1 MRNCAVFLLCLITVK
16 TEVYACDDEELSR
29 HLYNATLQE
38 NCYQNA
44 TSCQSTCTSGH
55 VLENGS
61 QTTIH
66 VCNGTSWIPNT
77 VTCLP
82 ARTPVMTTNFTIVYV
97 TEDQPAG
104 NCLYGFNVRMWKS
117 ISSFRNAIRSTCGE
131 LETGSIS
138 IENLELSPLAFQVN
152 VVFHVKFSGEG
163 TETSRDICMD
173 MIEII
178 SNGNQNYLKPF
189 SNISCGASHSAVTK
203 KQTTRSAAF
212 EYNCTEMLG
221 SQPLASSGGV
231 RCVHCFPG
239 NYLNSTRCKPC
250 LQGTYQAVPGQLTC
264 DVCPTGK
271 HVTEDRTKCLDSVCV
286 STFLSQKTQNID
298 LTCTS
303 ENQMCMSTCSGGYI
317 QDDGGLST
325 VYNCSG
331 EGWFPPLKSC
341 IKYEYSTYNV
351 DLEAVY
357 TTNDA
362 VAATCL
368 SQFQAFTSAHRD
380 YFQTNIST
388 SCSELHD
395 GNVTI
400 ENITIGSIAFQI
412 KMTFH
417 LKFYGS
423 WPTKIMDVCMDIIKI
438 TFQSRTTYLHPYT
451 VLQCTDGRTN
461 VTKVSAQRSGDVLNC
476 PDGRLVINST
486 EASYCIPCSA
496 GTFQND
502 LICLPCPNGTYQ
514 PIIGQTFC
522 QNCSDWTKVN
532 EDRTECRL
540 EEITT
545 LGNISYAGSSPPTE
559 VTLLPN
565 VTEQST
571 ELTTTEQTIT
581 TDLAETKET
590 KQNVLTSIST
600 ILSTSVSLTTTV
612 VTIETTE
619 TSTEKSTSSSPTTT
633 ALRTTKGYTI
643 PCGLD
648 QLSSAIPNSKY
659 TCAAHNQTCT
669 VECSSGY
676 VTSEGE
682 ASVEYRCEGDV
693 WTPNRKLCLEYDI
706 PFTTIALYTTYST
719 VDQIALSCLQDF
731 REITERNKDLFQKT
745 ITDYCGDLGINA
757 GGLKIENI
765 TSISLPFQITN
776 TILITFYEESVDVRE
791 VCLDYITL
799 IFLRVPSL
807 LMPYS
812 RLNCT
817 SGLSDV
823 TKVSASHGSPSYSCN
838 NRTYLVNRTS
848 QVYCVPCA
856 PGMYMVSSQCVP
868 CPEGHYQPL
877 PGQLTCEP
885 CTENRTVVDSGTNC
899 TGYTIPCDLDQLS
912 SAIPNS
918 KYTCAA
924 HNQTCTVECSSGYV
938 TSEGEASV
946 EYRCEGDVWTPN
958 RKICLEYDIPFTTI
972 ALYTTYSTVDQ
983 VALSCLQ
990 DFREITERNK
1000 ELFQK
1005 TITDFCGDLGIN
1017 AGGLKIENITSI
1029 SLPFQITN
1037 TILITFY
1044 EESVDVREVC
1054 LDYITLIFLHVPSL
1068 LMPYSRLNCT
1078 SGLSDVTKVSASHGS
1093 PSYSCNNRTYLVNR
1107 TSQVYCVPCA
1117 PGMYM
1122 VSSQCVPCPEG
1133 HYQPLP
1139 GQLTCEP
1146 CTENRTVVDSGT
1158 NCTGYTI
1165 PCDLDQLSSAI
1176 PNSKYTCAAHNQ
1188 TCTVECSSGY
1198 VTSEGEASV
1207 EYRCEGDV
1215 WTPNRKICLEY
1226 DIPFTTSAL
1235 YTTYS
1240 TVDQVALSCLQ
1251 DFREITERNKDLF
1264 QKTIT
1269 DYCGDLGINAGGLKI
1284 ENITS
1289 ISLPFQITNTILITF
1304 YEESVDVREVC
1315 LDYITLIFLRVPSLL
1330 MPYSRLNC
1338 TSGLSDVT
1346 KVSASHG
1353 SPSYSCNNRTYLVNR
1368 TSQVY
1373 CVPCAPGMYMVSS
1386 QCVPCP
1392 EGHYQP
1398 LPGQLTCEPC
1408 TGNRTVVDSGTNC
1421 TDYTI
1426 PCDLDQLSSAIPNSK
1441 YTCAAHNQTCTV
1453 ECSSGYVTSE
1463 GEASVEYRCEGDVWT
1478 PNRKICLEYDIPF
1491 TTIALYTTY
1500 STVDQVALSC
1510 LQDFREITERN
1521 KELFQKTITDYCG
1534 DLGINAGGL
1543 KIENIT
1549 SISLPFQITN
1559 TILITFYEESVD
1571 VREVCLDYITLIF
1584 LNVPSLLMPYF
1595 RLNCTSGLSDVTKV
1609 SASHGSPSYSCNN
1622 RSYLVN
1628 RSSQVY
1634 CVPCAPG
1641 MYMVS
1646 SQCVPCPE
1654 GHYQPLPG
1662 QLTCEPCT
1670 ENRTVVESGT
1680 NCTGYTIPC
1689 GLDQLSSAIPN
1700 SKYTCAAHNQ
1710 TCTVECSS
1718 GYVTSEGEAS
1728 VEYRCEG
1735 DVWTP
1740 NRKLC
1745 LEYDIPFTTSALYT
1759 TYSTVDQVALSCLQ
1773 DFREITERNKDLF
1786 QKTITDYCGDLG
1798 INAGGLKIENITSI
1812 SLSFQIT
1819 NTILITFYEESVDVR
1834 EVCLD
1839 YITLIFL
1846 NVPSLLMPYSRL
1858 NCTSGL
1864 SDVTKVSASHGSPS
1878 YSCNN
1883 RTYLVN
1889 RTSQVY
1895 CVPCAPGMY
1904 MISSKCVPCP
1914 EGHYQPLPGQLT
1926 CEPCTEN
1933 RTVVESGTNCT
1944 EIVDEE
1950 NDFNLRK
1957 SQVGPT
1963 GLTETEIIVIAAV
1976 SVCVV
1981 FFLVVIATVYYCKK
1995 SKAKRRTS
2003 HADVPGDAKSG
2014 DGVSVKSDEYL
2025 RGSHEGLIPG
2035 KSGSTNDPKWTY
2047 RDEKIIEKSTF
2058 ASANE
2063 AKALDV
2069 LNTIIDIN
2077 IDNEECITA
2086 QPPVCENVRE
2096 GKWRPLH
2103 VRHKNES
2110 NVAVVI
2116 NKAKETEPDKAPCRT
2131 LSDYDNFQIYVPEP
2145 EPSDPD

>member
-1 MRNCAVFLLCLITVK
+1 MRNCVVVLLCLVTVK
-16 TEVYACDDEELSR
+16 TKVYACDDEELSR

-61 QTTIH
+61 QTTSH

-82 ARTPVMTTNFTIVYV
+82 ARTPVMKTNFTIVYV

-104 NCLYGFNVRMWKS
+104 NCFYSFNVRMWES
-117 ISSFRNAIRSTCGE
+117 ISSFRNAIRSTCRE

-189 SNISCGASHSAVTK
+189 SVISCGASHSAVKK

-212 EYNCTEMLG
+212 EYTCTEMLG

-303 ENQMCMSTCSGGYI
+303 ENQMCMSTCLGGYI

-380 YFQTNIST
+380 YFQTSIST

-438 TFQSRTTYLHPYT
+438 TFQSRTTFLHPYT

-476 PDGRLVINST
+476 PDGRLIINST

-532 EDRTECRL
+532 EDRNECRL

-545 LGNISYAGSSPPTE
+545 LGNISYTGSSPPTE

-565 VTEQST
+565 VTGQST

-590 KQNVLTSIST
+590 TQNVLTSILT
-600 ILSTSVSLTTTV
+600 IYSTSVSLTTTV

-633 ALRTTKGYTI
+633 SLRTTKGYTI
-643 PCGLD
+643 SCGLD

-693 WTPNRKLCLEYDI
+693 WTPNRKLCLVPCAPGMYMVSSQCVPCPEGHYQPLPGQLTCEPCTENRTVVESGTNCTGYTIPCGLDQLSSAIPNSKYTCAAHNQTCTVECSSGYVTSEGEASVEYRCEGDVWAPNRKLCLEYDI
-706 PFTTIALYTTYST
+706 PFTTSALYTTYST
-719 VDQIALSCLQDF
+719 VDQVALSCLQDF

-765 TSISLPFQITN
+765 TSISLSFQITN
-776 TILITFYEESVDVRE
+776 IILITFYEESVDVRE

-799 IFLRVPSL
+799 IFLNVPSL

-885 CTENRTVVDSGTNC
+885 CTENRTVVESGTNC
-899 TGYTIPCDLDQLS
+899 TGYTISCGLDQLS

-958 RKICLEYDIPFTTI
+958 RKLCL
-972 ALYTTYSTVDQ
+972 
-983 VALSCLQ
+983 
-990 DFREITERNK
+990 
-1000 ELFQK
+1000 
-1005 TITDFCGDLGIN
+1005 
-1017 AGGLKIENITSI
+1017 
-1029 SLPFQITN
+1029 
-1037 TILITFY
+1037 
-1044 EESVDVREVC
+1044 
-1054 LDYITLIFLHVPSL
+1054 
-1068 LMPYSRLNCT
+1068 
-1078 SGLSDVTKVSASHGS
+1078 
-1093 PSYSCNNRTYLVNR
+1093 
-1107 TSQVYCVPCA
+1107 
-1117 PGMYM
+1117 
-1122 VSSQCVPCPEG
+1122 
-1133 HYQPLP
+1133 
-1139 GQLTCEP
+1139 
-1146 CTENRTVVDSGT
+1146 
-1158 NCTGYTI
+1158 
-1165 PCDLDQLSSAI
+1165 
-1176 PNSKYTCAAHNQ
+1176 
-1188 TCTVECSSGY
+1188 
-1198 VTSEGEASV
+1198 
-1207 EYRCEGDV
+1207 
-1215 WTPNRKICLEY
+1215 
-1226 DIPFTTSAL
+1226 
-1235 YTTYS
+1235 
-1240 TVDQVALSCLQ
+1240 
-1251 DFREITERNKDLF
+1251 
-1264 QKTIT
+1264 
-1269 DYCGDLGINAGGLKI
+1269 
-1284 ENITS
+1284 
-1289 ISLPFQITNTILITF
+1289 
-1304 YEESVDVREVC
+1304 
-1315 LDYITLIFLRVPSLL
+1315 
-1330 MPYSRLNC
+1330 
-1338 TSGLSDVT
+1338 
-1346 KVSASHG
+1346 
-1353 SPSYSCNNRTYLVNR
+1353 
-1368 TSQVY
+1368 
-1373 CVPCAPGMYMVSS
+1373 
-1386 QCVPCP
+1386 
-1392 EGHYQP
+1392 
-1398 LPGQLTCEPC
+1398 
-1408 TGNRTVVDSGTNC
+1408 
-1421 TDYTI
+1421 
-1426 PCDLDQLSSAIPNSK
+1426 
-1441 YTCAAHNQTCTV
+1441 
-1453 ECSSGYVTSE
+1453 
-1463 GEASVEYRCEGDVWT
+1463 
-1478 PNRKICLEYDIPF
+1478 
-1491 TTIALYTTY
+1491 
-1500 STVDQVALSC
+1500 
-1510 LQDFREITERN
+1510 
-1521 KELFQKTITDYCG
+1521 
-1534 DLGINAGGL
+1534 
-1543 KIENIT
+1543 
-1549 SISLPFQITN
+1549 
-1559 TILITFYEESVD
+1559 
-1571 VREVCLDYITLIF
+1571 
-1584 LNVPSLLMPYF
+1584 
-1595 RLNCTSGLSDVTKV
+1595 
-1609 SASHGSPSYSCNN
+1609 
-1622 RSYLVN
+1622 
-1628 RSSQVY
+1628 
-1634 CVPCAPG
+1634 VPCAPG

-1864 SDVTKVSASHGSPS
+1864 SDVTKVSASHGSSS

-1904 MISSKCVPCP
+1904 MVSSQCVLCP

-1944 EIVDEE
+1944 EIVDDE
-1950 NDFNLRK
+1950 NDFNFGK

-1976 SVCVV
+1976 SVCLV
-1981 FFLVVIATVYYCKK
+1981 FLLVVIATVYYCKK

-2003 HADVPGDAKSG
+2003 HADVSSDAKSG

-2025 RGSHEGLIPG
+2025 RRSHEELIPS
-2035 KSGSTNDPKWTY
+2035 KSSSTNDPNWTY
-2047 RDEKIIEKSTF
+2047 QDEKIEKSTF

-2086 QPPVCENVRE
+2086 QPPVFENVRE
-2096 GKWRPLH
+2096 GKWRPL
-2103 VRHKNES
+2103 RHKNES

-2145 EPSDPD
+2145 EMSDPD

>member
-1 MRNCAVFLLCLITVK
+1 MRNCVVVLLCLVTVK
-16 TEVYACDDEELSR
+16 TKVYACDDEELSR

-61 QTTIH
+61 QTTSH

-82 ARTPVMTTNFTIVYV
+82 ARTPVMKTNFTIVYV

-104 NCLYGFNVRMWKS
+104 NCFYSFNVRMWES
-117 ISSFRNAIRSTCGE
+117 ISSFRNAIRSTCRE

-189 SNISCGASHSAVTK
+189 SVISCGASHSAVKK

-212 EYNCTEMLG
+212 EYTCTEMLG

-303 ENQMCMSTCSGGYI
+303 ENQMCMSTCLGGYI

-380 YFQTNIST
+380 YFQTSIST

-438 TFQSRTTYLHPYT
+438 TFQSRTTFLHPYT

-476 PDGRLVINST
+476 PDGRLIINST

-532 EDRTECRL
+532 EDRNECRL

-545 LGNISYAGSSPPTE
+545 LGNISYTGSSPPTE

-565 VTEQST
+565 VTGQST

-590 KQNVLTSIST
+590 TQNVLTSILT
-600 ILSTSVSLTTTV
+600 IYSTSVSLTTTV

-633 ALRTTKGYTI
+633 SLRTTKGYTIPCGLDKLSSAIPNSKYTCAAHNQTCTVECSSGYVTSEGEASVEYRCEGDVWAPNRKLCLEYDIPFTTSALYTTYSTVDQVALSCLQDFREITERNKDLFQKTITDYCGDLGINAGGLKIENITSISLSFQITNIILITFYEESVDVREVCLDYITLIFLNVPSLLMPYARLNCTSGLSDVTKVSASHGSPSYSCNNRTYLVNRTSQVYCVPCAPGMYMVSSQCVPCPEGHYQPLPGQLTCEPCTENRTVVESGTNCTGYTI

-693 WTPNRKLCLEYDI
+693 WAPNRKLCLEYDI
-706 PFTTIALYTTYST
+706 PFTTSALYTTYST
-719 VDQIALSCLQDF
+719 VDQVALSCLQDF

-765 TSISLPFQITN
+765 TSISLSFQITN
-776 TILITFYEESVDVRE
+776 IILITFYEESVDVRE

-799 IFLRVPSL
+799 IFLNVPSL

-885 CTENRTVVDSGTNC
+885 CTENRTVVESGTNC
-899 TGYTIPCDLDQLS
+899 TGYTISCGLDQLS

-958 RKICLEYDIPFTTI
+958 RKLCL
-972 ALYTTYSTVDQ
+972 
-983 VALSCLQ
+983 
-990 DFREITERNK
+990 
-1000 ELFQK
+1000 
-1005 TITDFCGDLGIN
+1005 
-1017 AGGLKIENITSI
+1017 
-1029 SLPFQITN
+1029 
-1037 TILITFY
+1037 
-1044 EESVDVREVC
+1044 
-1054 LDYITLIFLHVPSL
+1054 
-1068 LMPYSRLNCT
+1068 
-1078 SGLSDVTKVSASHGS
+1078 
-1093 PSYSCNNRTYLVNR
+1093 
-1107 TSQVYCVPCA
+1107 
-1117 PGMYM
+1117 
-1122 VSSQCVPCPEG
+1122 
-1133 HYQPLP
+1133 
-1139 GQLTCEP
+1139 
-1146 CTENRTVVDSGT
+1146 
-1158 NCTGYTI
+1158 
-1165 PCDLDQLSSAI
+1165 
-1176 PNSKYTCAAHNQ
+1176 
-1188 TCTVECSSGY
+1188 
-1198 VTSEGEASV
+1198 
-1207 EYRCEGDV
+1207 
-1215 WTPNRKICLEY
+1215 
-1226 DIPFTTSAL
+1226 
-1235 YTTYS
+1235 
-1240 TVDQVALSCLQ
+1240 
-1251 DFREITERNKDLF
+1251 
-1264 QKTIT
+1264 
-1269 DYCGDLGINAGGLKI
+1269 
-1284 ENITS
+1284 
-1289 ISLPFQITNTILITF
+1289 
-1304 YEESVDVREVC
+1304 
-1315 LDYITLIFLRVPSLL
+1315 
-1330 MPYSRLNC
+1330 
-1338 TSGLSDVT
+1338 
-1346 KVSASHG
+1346 
-1353 SPSYSCNNRTYLVNR
+1353 
-1368 TSQVY
+1368 
-1373 CVPCAPGMYMVSS
+1373 
-1386 QCVPCP
+1386 
-1392 EGHYQP
+1392 
-1398 LPGQLTCEPC
+1398 
-1408 TGNRTVVDSGTNC
+1408 
-1421 TDYTI
+1421 
-1426 PCDLDQLSSAIPNSK
+1426 
-1441 YTCAAHNQTCTV
+1441 
-1453 ECSSGYVTSE
+1453 
-1463 GEASVEYRCEGDVWT
+1463 
-1478 PNRKICLEYDIPF
+1478 
-1491 TTIALYTTY
+1491 
-1500 STVDQVALSC
+1500 
-1510 LQDFREITERN
+1510 
-1521 KELFQKTITDYCG
+1521 
-1534 DLGINAGGL
+1534 
-1543 KIENIT
+1543 
-1549 SISLPFQITN
+1549 
-1559 TILITFYEESVD
+1559 
-1571 VREVCLDYITLIF
+1571 
-1584 LNVPSLLMPYF
+1584 
-1595 RLNCTSGLSDVTKV
+1595 
-1609 SASHGSPSYSCNN
+1609 
-1622 RSYLVN
+1622 
-1628 RSSQVY
+1628 
-1634 CVPCAPG
+1634 VPCAPG

-1864 SDVTKVSASHGSPS
+1864 SDVTKVSASHGSSS

-1904 MISSKCVPCP
+1904 MVSSQCVLCP

-1944 EIVDEE
+1944 EIVDDE
-1950 NDFNLRK
+1950 NDFNFGK

-1976 SVCVV
+1976 SVCLV
-1981 FFLVVIATVYYCKK
+1981 FLLVVIATVYYCKK

-2003 HADVPGDAKSG
+2003 HADVSSDAKSG

-2025 RGSHEGLIPG
+2025 RRSHEELIPS
-2035 KSGSTNDPKWTY
+2035 KSSSTNDPNWTY
-2047 RDEKIIEKSTF
+2047 QDEKIEKSTF

-2086 QPPVCENVRE
+2086 QPPVFENVRE
-2096 GKWRPLH
+2096 GKWRPL
-2103 VRHKNES
+2103 RHKNES

-2145 EPSDPD
+2145 EMSDPD